1 MHHDG
6 DQVCCEVMA
15 NLEFYLTDVNG
26 RHEAAADGGAEPE
39 MDDEDRR
46 EYDMLKSQNNNNGS
60 GGSDG
65 ARRSNDAALCAQ
77 MMSSYS
83 STSDVHCANVLSAL
97 LQTTCADVDIIATT
111 ALSRSSSSASMTT
124 TTTAMTMM
132 MIPGRLLLNA
142 AELLD
147 RCVSAIGNHYALWLS
162 VLESRRCA
170 AFSTTLIQ
178 LSDAISASLCSLGG
192 SLLDAVSLAKQPI
205 SSSSTPPSG
214 VSGDTVVVRLLSAL
228 LRRGNSS
235 SSRSSSNRD
244 GDADGDSV
252 QLDGGVTLESAAA
265 TKSAF
270 FTLFSTVCYTLVPLL
285 KCSAT
290 SSLAA
295 TTSVD
300 QVLLCAQQL

>member
-1 MHHDG
+1 
-6 DQVCCEVMA
+6 MA

-26 RHEAAADGGAEPE
+26 RHEAAADSGAEPE

-46 EYDMLKSQNNNNGS
+46 EYDMLKSQNNDNGS
-60 GGSDG
+60 DRE
-65 ARRSNDAALCAQ
+65 RRGNDAALCAQ

-83 STSDVHCANVLSAL
+83 STSDMCCANVLSAL

-124 TTTAMTMM
+124 TTTAM

-170 AFSTTLIQ
+170 AFSTALIQ

-192 SLLDAVSLAKQPI
+192 SLLDAVSLARQPV

-228 LRRGNSS
+228 LQRRNSS
-235 SSRSSSNRD
+235 SGSNSNRD
-244 GDADGDSV
+244 GDGDGDSV
-252 QLDGGVTLESAAA
+252 QLDGGVTIESAAA

-270 FTLFSTVCYTLVPLL
+270 FTLFSTVCHTLVPLL